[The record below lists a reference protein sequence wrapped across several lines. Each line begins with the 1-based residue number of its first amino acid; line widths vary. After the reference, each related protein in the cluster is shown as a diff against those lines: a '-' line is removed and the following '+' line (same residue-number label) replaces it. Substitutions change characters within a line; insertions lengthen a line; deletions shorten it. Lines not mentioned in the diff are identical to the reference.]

1 MKRIIFTLL
10 LILISINV
18 FSQDDIILDGNTSVI
33 GTITSDG
40 FIGDVTGD
48 LTGDVSGNV
57 TSTILKL
64 NTLTQT
70 EIDAISPEEGMVV
83 YNLDQNRAQ
92 IYSFDHD
99 AEVENKSYN
108 SMEFYSCDGAI
119 MSFQVPINCTVSGVS
134 FYVKRG
140 NMPGPTHIRLTGE
153 DGTVDDRLDSTYW
166 ESIAEN
172 SQGWHT
178 INYNSTVS
186 LNSNTDYEMR
196 FWGPGFGGDMSFGV
210 NGNGYPTGSITE
222 VGWGMDNT
230 CDDLLGKDF
239 LFILHVEQQTPG
251 AGPSQLRWIN
261 LN

>member
-33 GTITSDG
+33 GTITSDV

-92 IYSFDHD
+92 I
-99 AEVENKSYN
+99 
-108 SMEFYSCDGAI
+108 
-119 MSFQVPINCTVSGVS
+119 
-134 FYVKRG
+134 
-140 NMPGPTHIRLTGE
+140 
-153 DGTVDDRLDSTYW
+153 
-166 ESIAEN
+166 
-172 SQGWHT
+172 
-178 INYNSTVS
+178 
-186 LNSNTDYEMR
+186 
-196 FWGPGFGGDMSFGV
+196 
-210 NGNGYPTGSITE
+210 
-222 VGWGMDNT
+222 
-230 CDDLLGKDF
+230 
-239 LFILHVEQQTPG
+239 
-251 AGPSQLRWIN
+251 
-261 LN
+261 

>member
-108 SMEFYSCDGAI
+108 PMEFYSCDGAI

-196 FWGPGFGGDMSFGV
+196 FWGPGFSEGMSFGV
-210 NGNGYPTGSITE
+210 NDNGYPRGSITE
-222 VGWGMDNT
+222 TGFGFDGN
-230 CDDLLGKDF
+230 CNDLLGKDF

-251 AGPSQLRWIN
+251 AGPPQLRWIN